1 MRPNTSSSGIFSTK
15 RSRPVSTSMLTRM
28 LVPKPKNAF
37 QSPGTQS
44 FGLKSAVVTAMS
56 LSSGSMQSRAVPRS
70 ALADRRDDIGRA
82 SHPAENAAL
91 RLDHFQAHVL
101 ELGEVGAHAI
111 LGDEAVV
118 AAVVGL
124 ADRGVDA
131 HFGGDAGDDE
141 LGDAAMLQDRM
152 EVGGVESALA
162 GLVDDRLARRGIEL
176 GNDVVAGLAAHQ
188 DAAHRSFVADRGLAA
203 AAHLLGR
210 RQVREVR
217 PMALAGVHRQETS
230 RAPRQQQPAVG
241 LDRAAQL
248 RDVVAQHLAKAAG
261 LEKI

>member
-1 MRPNTSSSGIFSTK
+1 MVLRHIISPIAGRMRPNTMLSGIFSTK

-56 LSSGSMQSRAVPRS
+56 LSSGSMQVPAPRS
-70 ALADRRDDIGRA
+70 APADRRDDIGRG
-82 SHPAENAAL
+82 SHPTENAAL

-101 ELGEVGAHAI
+101 EFGKVGTHAI
-111 LGDEAVV
+111 LRHQAVV

-124 ADRGVDA
+124 ANRSVDA

-152 EVGGVESALA
+152 QVGRVEGALA
-162 GLVDDRLARRGIEL
+162 GLVDDRLAGRGIEL

-188 DAAHRSFVADRGLAA
+188 DAAHRTAVADRGLAA
-203 AAHLLGR
+203 AARLLGR
-210 RQVREVR
+210 RQVGEVR
-217 PMALAGVHRQETS
+217 AMTLAGMH
-230 RAPRQQQPAVG
+230 
-241 LDRAAQL
+241 
-248 RDVVAQHLAKAAG
+248 
-261 LEKI
+261 

>member
-1 MRPNTSSSGIFSTK
+1 MVLRHSIRPVAGRMRPNTSSSGMLSTK
-15 RSRPVSTSMLTRM
+15 RSRPVSTSTLTRM

-56 LSSGSMQSRAVPRS
+56 LSSGSMQVPAPRS

-101 ELGEVGAHAI
+101 EFGKVGADAI
-111 LGDEAVV
+111 LGHEAVV

-124 ADRGVDA
+124 ANRGVDA

-152 EVGGVESALA
+152 EVGGVASALA
-162 GLVDDRLARRGIEL
+162 GLVDDRPPRRGIEL

-188 DAAHRSFVADRGLAA
+188 DPPPRPLSPA
-203 AAHLLGR
+203 R
-210 RQVREVR
+210 R
-217 PMALAGVHRQETS
+217 PP
-230 RAPRQQQPAVG
+230 RA
-241 LDRAAQL
+241 
-248 RDVVAQHLAKAAG
+248 
-261 LEKI
+261 